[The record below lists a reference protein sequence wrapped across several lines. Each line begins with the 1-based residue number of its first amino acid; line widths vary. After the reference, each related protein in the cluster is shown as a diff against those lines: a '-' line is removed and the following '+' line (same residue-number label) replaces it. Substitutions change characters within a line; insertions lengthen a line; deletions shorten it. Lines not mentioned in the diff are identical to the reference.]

1 MASRSFNRKQA
12 LEKEVKEIFALITF
26 GASGAPTLTT
36 GYGIT
41 SITRN
46 SQGDY
51 TIVLDSKF
59 PSFKNFS
66 GTFLKS
72 TGEDIRVQ
80 LKSETVSSATTKAVN
95 FFTLT
100 GASATDP
107 SSGAKLYLK
116 IEVKNTS
123 VL

>member
-12 LEKEVKEIFALITF
+12 LEKEVKEIYALITF

-36 GYGIT
+36 GFGVT
-41 SITRN
+41 SIARN

-51 TIVLDSKF
+51 TLVLDSRF
-59 PSFKNFS
+59 SSLKNVS
-66 GTFLKS
+66 GTFIKT
-72 TGEDIRVQ
+72 TGEDIRIQ
-80 LKSETVSSATTKAVN
+80 LKSETVNASTKAVN

-107 SSGAKLYLK
+107 SNGAKLMLK